1 MSTQI
6 PEYMTAIAI
15 SEPGGAEVLQPVQ
28 MHTPTPGPHD
38 ILIKVTAA
46 GVNRPDCLQRQGLYP
61 PPPGAS
67 EIPGL
72 EVAGTVAALGS
83 ETSRYK
89 LGDKVCAL
97 LTGGGYAEYC
107 IAPEVQC
114 LPVPEGMSLSDA
126 ASLPETYFTVW
137 SNVFQRGQLKKGET
151 LLVHGGA
158 SGIGSTAI
166 QLGRAFGASVYTTVG
181 SDEKAAFCKSL
192 GAEKT
197 INYQNEDFVDVI
209 KSERKGVDV
218 ILDIVGAKYLAQ
230 NTKVLK
236 PDGRLV
242 VIAVLGGAKAELNL
256 AQVLMKRLTIT
267 GSTLRARPPEVKQLI
282 AQDLEKSVWPM
293 LADGTIKAT
302 IQARFPL
309 ADAAEAHRIL
319 DANAAQG
326 KIILVVTND

>member
-1 MSTQI
+1 MSTQF
-6 PEYMTAIAI
+6 PKYMTAIAI
-15 SEPGGAEVLQPVQ
+15 SEPGGPEVLQPVQ
-28 MHTPTPGPHD
+28 MHTPTPGPQD

-83 ETSRYK
+83 DVSRYK

-107 IAPEVQC
+107 VAPEVQC

-137 SNVFQRGQLKKGET
+137 SNLFQRGQLKQGET

-166 QLGRAFGASVYTTVG
+166 QLGRAFGATVYTTVG
-181 SDEKAAFCKSL
+181 NDEKAAFCETL
-192 GAEKT
+192 GAEKS

-209 KSERKGVDV
+209 KSECKGVDV

-230 NTKVLK
+230 NTKLLK

-267 GSTLRARPPEVKQLI
+267 GSTLRSRPPEVKQLI
-282 AQDLEKSVWPM
+282 AQDLEKFVWPI

-302 IQARFPL
+302 IQTRFPL